1 MAEYKEHEY
10 IEFVRNIVE
19 QEEEGQVEKDVRPE
33 LIVKVAYYLTLND
46 VGLEESF
53 SDQIYQMYDLLRVMD
68 DTVYEEIRLSMRTE

>member
-68 DTVYEEIRLSMRTE
+68 DTLYEEIRLSMRTE